1 MFIRKLT
8 KDDILA
14 CAEILCNVYNNEM
27 WQCRW
32 EKETAI
38 EYLTDFYDMKKFVG
52 YVLEEDGVVL
62 GGIFA
67 HEKVWWNNSEV
78 FIEEMFVKPDLQR
91 KGYGSMLLRAMD
103 EYVKE
108 KGLAGL
114 TLSTNKYAPAPLFYK
129 KNGFAENEF
138 IFFMYKEV

>member
-1 MFIRKLT
+1 
-8 KDDILA
+8 
-14 CAEILCNVYNNEM
+14 
-27 WQCRW
+27 
-32 EKETAI
+32 
-38 EYLTDFYDMKKFVG
+38 
-52 YVLEEDGVVL
+52 
-62 GGIFA
+62 
-67 HEKVWWNNSEV
+67 
-78 FIEEMFVKPDLQR
+78 MFVKPDLQR